1 MVTLMNTYNI
11 LALFEDNLKH
21 KYTYE
26 EKVNVYLPQTYT
38 YLIQNIFQVIKDEVS
53 VTTMIKYNANNVMI
67 ISGTNYN
74 DVLNLKYKYDEIIAN
89 IFSVFIENEFGNIG
103 KWEDV

>member
-1 MVTLMNTYNI
+1 MVTLMNIYNI

-21 KYTYE
+21 TYMYE
-26 EKVNVYLPQTYT
+26 ERVKIYLPQTYT
-38 YLIQNIFQVIKDEVS
+38 YLIQNIFQVIKDDVS
-53 VTTMIKYNANNVMI
+53 VTTTIKYNANNEMI
-67 ISGTNYN
+67 ISGTNCD
-74 DVLNLKYKYDEIIAN
+74 DVSNLKYKYDEIIAN